1 MKRIEVDF
9 VRRQPPGP
17 AWWGLAVLLLVAAFA
32 LVAWG
37 WVLRADAADLRSQI
51 RQSDERANALALQAS
66 RRSEAPVQP
75 PPAYA
80 ADANAALRLQRMPLD
95 AALASLE
102 AVGTVGVLP
111 VSVDVNAADAMVRVQ
126 VEFSTYEALL
136 KYLEDLNAG
145 EPSERWSLATAQGTG
160 LGATGRPTALIVS
173 RWRGGQAVPYSR

>member
-9 VRRQPPGP
+9 VRRRPPRP
-17 AWWGLAVLLLVAAFA
+17 AQWGLAVLLLVAALA

-37 WVLRADAADLRSQI
+37 WVLRGDAAGMRAQIQALNERADALVQ
-51 RQSDERANALALQAS
+51 QAS
-66 RRSEAPVQP
+66 RRAEPPVQP
-75 PPAYA
+75 PPSYA
-80 ADANAALRLQRMPLD
+80 ADAHAALRLQRMPLD

-136 KYLEDLNAG
+136 KYLDDLNAG
-145 EPSERWSLATAQGTG
+145 EPSERWSLATAQGTAG
-160 LGATGRPTALIVS
+160 GATGRPTALIVS
-173 RWRGGQAVPYSR
+173 RWRGRE

>member
-9 VRRQPPGP
+9 VRRRPPGP
-17 AWWGLAVLLLVAAFA
+17 AHWGLAVLLLVVALA

-37 WVLRADAADLRSQI
+37 GVLRVDAADLRSQI
-51 RQSDERANALALQAS
+51 RASNERADARVQQAS
-66 RRSEAPVQP
+66 RRAEPPAQP

-111 VSVDVNAADAMVRVQ
+111 VSVDINAADAMVRVQ

-145 EPSERWSLATAQGTG
+145 EPSERWSLATAQGTAQ
-160 LGATGRPTALIVS
+160 GASGRPIALIVS
-173 RWRGGQAVPYSR
+173 RWRTSE